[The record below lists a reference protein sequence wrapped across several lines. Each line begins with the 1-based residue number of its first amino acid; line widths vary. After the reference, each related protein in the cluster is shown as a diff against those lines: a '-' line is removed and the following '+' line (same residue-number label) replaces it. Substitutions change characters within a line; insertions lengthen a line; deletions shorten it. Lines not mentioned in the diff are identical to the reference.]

1 MAQINLLVHGNPEG
15 HRVWYNPQ
23 ELKDSEKN
31 VLSKFYSANEKSPE
45 PTFLVELRQEGA
57 SYVAYYHYLITQ
69 GVQEAGVRGSGY
81 IGLSLRIAGAL
92 SFDLQQI
99 YALLDGLFRQQAVGT
114 LVGQTNNGYR
124 FQVGELSQLEKTFL
138 EWESEIAQLF
148 SFACSMS
155 SPQLAP
161 AQEAKRL
168 PFALADLTEQSFIQH
183 WEKYLL
189 AGNSLRFSVDSPS
202 QRAKKTEEEL
212 RTQVASSQQEANK
225 LQADLVET
233 QGRLSQA
240 TSSGNQASQQVR
252 ELSDQLKQS
261 RYKLQ
266 LIQNVLLGNN
276 LTPASGAEEV
286 APKPETRGGKKGKEG
301 RNLGLPNRNPSASS
315 IASLNVT
322 YEKRQED
329 QEPEGRKHRG
339 FAPGLGSGIV
349 KLVLVLLVLLLGIW
363 AIFYFLWGNSSSAS
377 ETNTYSPEV
386 VVTPVQAPVAS
397 PAEKP
402 RPVQAPKSF

>member
-1 MAQINLLVHGNPEG
+1 MAQINLLVHGNPTG
-15 HRVWYNPQ
+15 FDAWYNSQ
-23 ELKDSEKN
+23 ELKGTETEFLRS
-31 VLSKFYSANEKSPE
+31 LYSGTKSAE
-45 PTFLVELRQEGA
+45 PTFLVKLRQEGA
-57 SYVAYYHYLITQ
+57 SYVTYYHYLITQ
-69 GVQEAGVRGSGY
+69 GVQEASGRASGY
-81 IGLSLRIAGAL
+81 IGLSLRIGGAI

-114 LVGQTNNGYR
+114 LVDKTNNGYR
-124 FQVGELSQLEKTFL
+124 FQVGELSQLGKTFL
-138 EWESEIAQLF
+138 EWESKIAQLF
-148 SFACSMS
+148 SFTCSMS

-161 AQEAKRL
+161 AQEAKTS

-212 RTQVASSQQEANK
+212 RTQVASFQQEANK

-252 ELSDQLKQS
+252 ELSNELEKCKHQ
-261 RYKLQ
+261 LQ
-266 LIQNVLLGNN
+266 LILNIAQGKN

-329 QEPEGRKHRG
+329 QEPEGRKHGG
-339 FAPGLGSGIV
+339 FVPGLGSGIV
-349 KLVLVLLVLLLGIW
+349 KLVLILLVLLLGIW
-363 AIFYFLWGNSSSAS
+363 AIFYFMWGNSSSAP
-377 ETNTYSPEV
+377 ETNSYSPEV
-386 VVTPVQAPVAS
+386 VVTPAQAPVVS
-397 PAEKP
+397 PTEEAH
-402 RPVQAPKSF
+402 PVQAPKSF